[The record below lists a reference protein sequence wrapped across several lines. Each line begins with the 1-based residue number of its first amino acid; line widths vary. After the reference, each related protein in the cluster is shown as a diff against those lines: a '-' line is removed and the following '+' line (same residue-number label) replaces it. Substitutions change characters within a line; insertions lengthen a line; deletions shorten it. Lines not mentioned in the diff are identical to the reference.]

1 MRPTIR
7 PADVESWGVPLK
19 PAQELAAEI
28 DQASRRY
35 PGPLDPRTQ
44 ERLWLRLRSLLL
56 TNPNARWQF
65 PAHLALYHL
74 AYEGRR
80 QEDGP
85 GPAWVPSKSD
95 LHSSNIGRM
104 MAERRLTSFEDFRR
118 WSVDRRDDYWSTLIR
133 MLGIVFRSKPTRI
146 LAEAGDSRHPEW
158 LVGAQLNIAESCFK
172 AAPNKTAIIFG
183 LEGSNAIRKMTYGQ
197 LHRLSS
203 RIANGLDTLGL
214 RRGERIALYL
224 PMTPEAVAAYLGIV
238 LSGRCV
244 VGIADAAAPP
254 EFQKRARIADAH
266 AVFTVDSYL
275 RDGKVHDI
283 YSKVIQADGPQAIVI
298 PRTGAPPHL
307 ARNAIAWTDFL
318 GDRDAY
324 DAVPGRASDYTNI
337 LFSSGTTKDPK
348 AIPWTQTTPI
358 KSAADAYLHQH
369 VRPSDVLAW
378 PTSFGWL
385 MGPWLTHPSL
395 VNRATMALYV
405 GATTTRAF
413 GEFVDRAR
421 VTMLGVVPK
430 LVRSWK
436 ADATVNGLD
445 WGRIQR
451 ISSAPDPSGPE
462 G

>member
-19 PAQELAAEI
+19 PAQRLAAEI

-44 ERLWLRLRSLLL
+44 ERLWLKLRSLLL

-104 MAERRLTSFEDFRR
+104 
-118 WSVDRRDDYWSTLIR
+118 
-133 MLGIVFRSKPTRI
+133 
-146 LAEAGDSRHPEW
+146 
-158 LVGAQLNIAESCFK
+158 
-172 AAPNKTAIIFG
+172 
-183 LEGSNAIRKMTYGQ
+183 TYGQ

-203 RIANGLDTLGL
+203 RIANGLDALGL
-214 RRGERIALYL
+214 RRGERIALFL
-224 PMTPEAVAAYLGIV
+224 PMTPEAVATYIGIV

-254 EFQKRARIADAH
+254 EFQKRVRIADAH

-283 YSKVIQADGPQAIVI
+283 YSKVIEADGPQAVVI
-298 PRTGAPPHL
+298 SRTGEKTRT
-307 ARNAIAWTDFL
+307 ARNDIAWTDFL
-318 GDRDAY
+318 SDRDTY
-324 DAVPGRASDYTNI
+324 DAVRGRPSDHTNI

-358 KSAADAYLHQH
+358 KSAADAYLHQD

-378 PTSFGWL
+378 PTSFGWM
-385 MGPWLTHPSL
+385 MGPWLTYASL
-395 VNRATMALYV
+395 VDRKS
-405 GATTTRAF
+405 TR
-413 GEFVDRAR
+413 
-421 VTMLGVVPK
+421 L
-430 LVRSWK
+430 
-436 ADATVNGLD
+436 N
-445 WGRIQR
+445 
-451 ISSAPDPSGPE
+451 SSH
-462 G
+462 